1 MERSGN
7 VGIKPT
13 ITEGRESMYI
23 AHHYRLDNREISLRV
38 RDIKTIKAR
47 RPRVLKRGGKRCPGL
62 VKESVYI
69 TYTFGETEVLFEELP
84 ARARL
89 HLELTGGIL
98 TVLHKIKITT

>member
-23 AHHYRLDNREISLRV
+23 AYHYRLDNRKISLRV

-47 RPRVLKRGGKRCPGL
+47 RPRVLKRGGKRCPRL
-62 VKESVYI
+62 MKESVYI

-98 TVLHKIKITT
+98 TVFHKIKITT